1 MNKDP
6 VHALVQAVVPVLAAA
21 GYCKISK
28 HIHFTVAVV

>member
-28 HIHFTVAVV
+28 YTVSVV